1 MWLVS
6 LPGTA
11 AAGGIGRF
19 LCKAQDMGYRMG
31 TVAWRWIDDDIA
43 DLNAMN
49 TLHDARPHEPNMDDS
64 TWTGE
69 PVERVR
75 INR

>member
-1 MWLVS
+1 M
-6 LPGTA
+6 PDTA

-19 LCKAQDMGYRMG
+19 VFEAQAMGYRLG

-43 DLNAMN
+43 DLSAAN
-49 TLHDARPHEPNMDDS
+49 TLHDVRPHEPGTDDAE
-64 TWTGE
+64 WLGE

-75 INR
+75 VNR